1 MNTDVGMADKPDIR
15 REICV
20 AGLTE
25 IYRSSAKTLAGDVSA
40 PVETIPLQRDS
51 LYRFDGDEVLLTTR
65 SGQTIIGRLRVTETR
80 IEIGR
85 IVEQI
90 PCRHRIELE
99 EIASCCMYYQD
110 DAFWDAP
117 TQPQS
122 PAALGAEPPHASGG
136 GDKPLQ
142 VLFRP
147 PAGRAPERPRA
158 RPGPTRPPPHNPQSD
173 PAIEVAQ
180 RILRDLRDL

>member
-1 MNTDVGMADKPDIR
+1 MNTDGCMADKPDIR

-25 IYRSSAKTLAGDVSA
+25 IYRSSVKTLAGDISA

-90 PCRHRIELE
+90 PCRHPIELE
-99 EIASCCMYYQD
+99 DIASCCMYYQD

-122 PAALGAEPPHASGG
+122 PAALGADPPNAASGG
-136 GDKPLQ
+136 GEKPLQ

-147 PAGRAPERPRA
+147 PVGCAPKRPRA
-158 RPGPTRPPPHNPQSD
+158 RPGPTRSPHHPQSD